1 MEIDPF
7 EQNLEKEEKL
17 RREQIIDEFE
27 NTFSGIPEEEEK
39 RAKER
44 LTEKSKQ
51 YIANYAQR
59 LNKEIELYETS
70 EIEYLESEIE
80 FYKNIVSDF
89 IGYGILDRPGTHGP
103 YSIYYRNEASSELN
117 DYLVAE
123 YLYLKLGSKLF
134 INRQQRKLDFLNK
147 QKGQIWQTLNS
158 TENEVTQHEPTPENG
173 NLKPTTDNLTLK
185 QQILLLDILGVLD
198 LLKDLETTKKS
209 ELISNLISKNEQN
222 VRNCL
227 TYYHS
232 SSNQNPLQNPAN
244 PKKILE
250 LLEKVGLTQYA
261 EIAKEKLQK
270 SLEEKKT
277 NSEKTK

>member
-1 MEIDPF
+1 MEYTFLPDP
-7 EQNLEKEEKL
+7 KKDKKL
-17 RREQIIDEFE
+17 RKEKVIFEFE
-27 NTFSGIPEEEEK
+27 EIFNDIPEEEEK
-39 RAKER
+39 RLKER
-44 LTEKSKQ
+44 FTESSKE
-51 YIANYAQR
+51 YIKNYPLR
-59 LNKEIELYETS
+59 LKEEVELYETS
-70 EIEYLESEIE
+70 EFDFLISEIKLFE
-80 FYKNIVSDF
+80 KTIENFE
-89 IGYGILDRPGTHGP
+89 
-103 YSIYYRNEASSELN
+103 IYEPNKDPFNPSLN
-117 DYLVAE
+117 DYDYRVGE
-123 YLYLKLGSKLF
+123 YVYFKLGSKLF

-147 QKGQIWQTLNS
+147 QKGQIWITFDS
-158 TENEVTQHEPTPENG
+158 SENEVTQHEPPPENG